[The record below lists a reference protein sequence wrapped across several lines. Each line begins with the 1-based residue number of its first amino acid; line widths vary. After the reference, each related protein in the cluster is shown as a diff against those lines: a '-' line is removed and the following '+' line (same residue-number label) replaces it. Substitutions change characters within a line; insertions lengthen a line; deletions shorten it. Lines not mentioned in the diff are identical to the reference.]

1 MLGYK
6 GKFTKKRDSDTPA
19 AQPAKPVAAMNVLY
33 GDLVSEDD
41 LPDSNPDGTVCHT
54 PNEIINMCIE
64 HRLYSILNTLTLKH
78 QILMRP

>member
-6 GKFTKKRDSDTPA
+6 GRFTKKRDSDTPA

-54 PNEIINMCIE
+54 P
-64 HRLYSILNTLTLKH
+64 LT
-78 QILMRP
+78 R